1 MNTDSYTAP
10 SLREILNDARNKK
23 QAVGHFNIST
33 IEMLHGI
40 VRSAVKCNAPVIIGV
55 SEGER
60 DFIGI
65 NEVVAFVN
73 SLRKSLK
80 HPIYLNADHTYS
92 VERVKEA
99 IDAGFD
105 SVIYDGAPL
114 PFEENLANAK
124 KCAEYASEYRKRT
137 GRDVLV
143 EAELGYIG
151 QSSKVMDA
159 IPDNVNLSA
168 DFLTKP
174 EEAKKFVEESGI
186 NLFAP
191 AVGNV
196 HGMLKGGHD
205 PKLNIERISE
215 ISKVLNIPMVL
226 HGGSG
231 NSEEDFKGAIANGC
245 SEVHV
250 STELR
255 VAYRSA
261 LVNSL
266 STDADEVA
274 PYRYMK
280 APIKAIEM
288 VVENKINLFG
298 YKLS

>member
-1 MNTDSYTAP
+1 MSKIP
-10 SLREILNDARNKK
+10 SLRNLVLDAKSK
-23 QAVGHFNIST
+23 GLAIGHFNVST
-33 IEMLHGI
+33 LEMVQGI
-40 VRSAVKCNAPVIIGV
+40 VRSALKCKAPVIIGV

-65 NEVVAFVN
+65 NEIVALIS
-73 SLRKSLK
+73 SLRNTFN

-92 VERVKEA
+92 FERVKEA

-114 PFEENLANAK
+114 SFEENLANTK
-124 KCAEYASEYRKRT
+124 KCVEYANEYKKKT
-137 GRDVLV
+137 GKDVLV

-151 QSSKVMDA
+151 QSSKVFDK
-159 IPDNVNLSA
+159 IPDDVNLSL
-168 DFLTKP
+168 DFLTKA
-174 EEAKKFVEESGI
+174 EEAKKFVKESGI
-186 NLFAP
+186 DLFAP

-205 PKLNIERISE
+205 PKLNIDRVTE
-215 ISKVLNIPMVL
+215 ISKAVGIPLVL

-231 NSEEDFKGAIANGC
+231 NSEEDFKGAVKNGC
-245 SEVHV
+245 SIVHV

-255 VAYRSA
+255 LAYRTS
-261 LVNSL
+261 LITSL
-266 STDADEVA
+266 SSDPDEVA

-298 YKLS
+298 YKI